1 MANFYSFYPP
11 SGGANPSVGTNGV
24 TAPTSSTEVG
34 GINPSGNLQPLQTDS
49 AGNLLVSLSADPI
62 DPLGVNIEK
71 YGGVAT
77 TLGQKAMAASIPVA
91 IASDQ
96 SAVPIS
102 AASLPL
108 PTGAATSANQTT
120 EITALTALEA
130 NQTNG
135 TQVTSITGTLP
146 LPTGAATAANQTNGS
161 QETQIVQGGNT
172 ATVSAAGALK
182 VDGSAVIQPVSAAS
196 LPLPAG
202 ASTSALQSNV
212 QSAPGTPQTTA
223 ITIQGNASGIAVPIS
238 GSVTAT
244 NSANGNTGSAVPVQ
258 ATQVGGTDGT
268 NLRALSVNTSG
279 QLNVNNISGTVSL
292 PTGAATDAHL
302 TNVQSS
308 IGTSATTAIT
318 VQGAASGVDLPVSIN
333 ASITVPISGVV
344 IADIKD
350 SAGLS
355 LNSNGAGALTI
366 AGITAAGSG
375 ASSGLVTVQGNA
387 SGTPIPISG
396 SVTASGTV
404 AATQSGTWTVQPGN
418 TANTTPWLTTINQ
431 GGNSAT
437 VTASNALKVDGS
449 AVTQPVSGTVTVT
462 QSTAANLNATVTG
475 TVAATQ
481 SGTWNVNNVSGTVSL
496 PTGASTSALQSS
508 VQGSVSAGTA
518 ATNSQLSG
526 AVYSSSTPSLTNGQ
540 QIALQVN
547 SSGSL
552 LTSSTPATSSTSTIT
567 SVGGATSSTSLL
579 ASNTSRKGAYFF
591 NDSTAI
597 LYLAFASSAST
608 TAYTV
613 QIASNGFYEMP
624 NPTVYTGSIFGI
636 WSAANGNVRITELS

>member
-108 PTGAATSANQTT
+108 PAGAATSANQTT
-120 EITALTALEA
+120 EITALATLEA

-172 ATVSAAGALK
+172 ATVSAAGALT
-182 VDGSAVIQPVSAAS
+182 VNGSAVTQPVSAAS

-202 ASTSALQSNV
+202 ASTSALQ
-212 QSAPGTPQTTA
+212 TT
-223 ITIQGNASGIAVPIS
+223 
-238 GSVTAT
+238 
-244 NSANGNTGSAVPVQ
+244 GNTTLSNIQ
-258 ATQVGGTDGT
+258 ANQTNGTQVTT
-268 NLRALSVNTSG
+268 V
-279 QLNVNNISGTVSL
+279 SGTLPL
-292 PTGAATDAHL
+292 PTGAATAAL
-302 TNVQSS
+302 QSNVQSS
-308 IGTSATTAIT
+308 LGTSATTAIT
-318 VQGAASGVDLPVSIN
+318 VQGSPSGVNIPVAIN
-333 ASITVPISGVV
+333 SSITVPISGVV

-387 SGTPIPISG
+387 SGTPVPISG
-396 SVTASGTV
+396 TVSASGTV

>member
-120 EITALTALEA
+120 EITALTAIEA

-172 ATVSAAGALK
+172 AVVSAAGALK
-182 VDGSAVIQPVSAAS
+182 VDGSAVTQPVSAAS

-202 ASTSALQSNV
+202 ASTSALQ
-212 QSAPGTPQTTA
+212 TT
-223 ITIQGNASGIAVPIS
+223 
-238 GSVTAT
+238 
-244 NSANGNTGSAVPVQ
+244 GNTTLSNIQ
-258 ATQVGGTDGT
+258 ANQTNGTQVTT
-268 NLRALSVNTSG
+268 V
-279 QLNVNNISGTVSL
+279 SGTLPL
-292 PTGAATDAHL
+292 PTGAATAAL
-302 TNVQSS
+302 QSNVQSS
-308 IGTSATTAIT
+308 LGTSATTAIT
-318 VQGAASGVDLPVSIN
+318 VQGSPSGVNIPVAIN
-333 ASITVPISGVV
+333 SSITIPVSGVV

-355 LNSNGAGALTI
+355 LNSNGAGALTV

-396 SVTASGTV
+396 TVTTSGT
-404 AATQSGTWTVQPGN
+404 
-418 TANTTPWLTTINQ
+418 TA
-431 GGNSAT
+431 
-437 VTASNALKVDGS
+437 
-449 AVTQPVSGTVTVT
+449 VT
-462 QSTAANLNATVTG
+462 QSTSPWVDNITQFGGTNISTG
-475 TVAATQ
+475 TGASGAGIPRVTVSNDSNILATQ
-481 SGTWNVNNVSGTVSL
+481 SGTWNITNISGTVSL
-496 PTGASTSALQSS
+496 PTGAATSANQTNASQKTQIVDGSGNVIASTSNALNVNVNNSIAQTIK
-508 VQGSVSAGTA
+508 GTVIA
-518 ATNSQLSG
+518 NSPIQN
-526 AVYSSSTPSLTNGQ
+526 VYSTTN
-540 QIALQVN
+540 IT
-547 SSGSL
+547 
-552 LTSSTPATSSTSTIT
+552 TS
-567 SVGGATSSTSLL
+567 
-579 ASNTSRKGAYFF
+579 AYVQ
-591 NDSTAI
+591 
-597 LYLAFASSAST
+597 LVAST
-608 TAYTV
+608 TNTINTIHIFDSSGQAMILGIGGAGSEVTTLYVPPGGDTYTLNIPSGSRLAYKALT
-613 QIASNGFYEMP
+613 A
-624 NPTVYTGSIFGI
+624 T
-636 WSAANGNVRITELS
+636 ANSGYLLMSFLE